1 MYIYNIYVYIYIHI
15 MCLPPV
21 STHFPPPLFSSL
33 PPSALTLL
41 SSMPIQPKHLALL
54 ETNGVDVSK
63 ILKQLSLH
71 EVGMSLQN
79 AAGEREEGAAKK
91 H

>member
-1 MYIYNIYVYIYIHI
+1 
-15 MCLPPV
+15 
-21 STHFPPPLFSSL
+21 
-33 PPSALTLL
+33 
-41 SSMPIQPKHLALL
+41 MPIQPKHLALL